1 MLGGVGC
8 GPGPA
13 VSPFVDP
20 GMRSSTE
27 NVEDQF
33 GRPAADDPPRWTPS
47 GLDLLCRSR
56 PPQFDGVPA
65 ENQSGDPPQPHP
77 EDLLDV
83 IAQVT
88 GLPLRLSAAY
98 VLVVHEEFDAVRR
111 LAEHRPGKR

>member
-1 MLGGVGC
+1 M
-8 GPGPA
+8 GPDAGRGA
-13 VSPFVDP
+13 VVSLFVDP
-20 GMRSSTE
+20 GMCPSTE
-27 NVEDQF
+27 HVKDQF
-33 GRPAADDPPRWTPS
+33 RRPADDDPPRWTS
-47 GLDLLCRSR
+47 SDHNLLCRSR

-88 GLPLRLSAAY
+88 GLPLRLSAAD